1 MTTFKTLFSDSQ
13 FEFNNTKYNNKSY
26 AMAYFDLV
34 KDVLEGKHGEF
45 ASKKD
50 ATYAL
55 GRTVCLNYSELPE
68 SVLKYKLYKPLNDIF
83 VVTNKDVKG
92 FNSAI
97 QRISKKLKV
106 EVEF

>member
-1 MTTFKTLFSDSQ
+1 
-13 FEFNNTKYNNKSY
+13 
-26 AMAYFDLV
+26 MAYYDLV

>member
-26 AMAYFDLV
+26 AMAYYDLV
-34 KDVLEGKHGEF
+34 KDVLDGKHGEF

>member
-55 GRTVCLNYSELPE
+55 GRTVWLNYSELPE

>member
-1 MTTFKTLFSDSQ
+1 
-13 FEFNNTKYNNKSY
+13 
-26 AMAYFDLV
+26 MAYYDLV

-50 ATYAL
+50 ATNAL
-55 GRTVCLNYSELPE
+55 GRTVRLNYSELPE

-97 QRISKKLKV
+97 QRISKKLNV